1 MELSILIPVR
11 NEEKNITLLCE
22 EITQNIGFLKSY
34 EIIFIDDGSTD
45 NSFEV
50 LLRIAKKDSKVRV
63 IKFKSNYGK
72 GAALKAGMD
81 SCTGKKII
89 IMDGDGQHD
98 PKYIP
103 LFLEKLN
110 KYDVVSSVRKGRK
123 GFGPNVM
130 SRSGN
135 YLIRVLFNTNLRDGV
150 GSMVALT
157 EEVKNNLFIYGNM
170 FRYISILALWKGFKV
185 GEQEIVIRPRREG
198 KSKFK
203 PFKGFKGLIDL
214 ITLKFFFSYYT
225 RPSHMFGSIGLAS
238 SAVGIIS
245 LLYLIIRKVIIGTAI
260 SANLPLFLL
269 GILLTVIGF
278 NFIFFGLIGDMIS
291 YNHMV
296 QTNQK
301 NYIVEKTV
309 N

>member
-1 MELSILIPVR
+1 MDLSILIPVR
-11 NEEKNITLLCE
+11 NEEKNVFPLYS
-22 EITQNIGFLKSY
+22 EIKQNLNGIKSY
-34 EIIFIDDGSTD
+34 EIIFIDDGSNDAT
-45 NSFEV
+45 FEV
-50 LLRIAKKDSKVRV
+50 LSKITKKDNCVKA

-72 GAALKAGMD
+72 GSALNAGMD
-81 SCTGKKII
+81 LCTGKKII

-110 KYDVVSSVRKGRK
+110 HFDVVSSVRKGRK
-123 GFGPNVM
+123 GFGPNVV
-130 SRSGN
+130 SKSGN
-135 YLIRVLFNTNLRDGV
+135 YLIRTLFNVNLRDGV
-150 GSMVALT
+150 GSMVAFT
-157 EEVKNNLFIYGNM
+157 EQVKENIFIYGNM
-170 FRYISILALWKGFKV
+170 FRYLSILAIWKGFRV
-185 GEQEIVIRPRREG
+185 GEQEILIRPRKEG

-225 RPSHMFGSIGLAS
+225 RPSHLFGSIGLTS
-238 SAVGIIS
+238 SLIGIFS
-245 LLYLIIRKVIIGTAI
+245 LIYLILRKYLAGIAI

-301 NYIVEKTV
+301 NYIIEKII
-309 N
+309 